1 MPDKDLYKI
10 LGVSEKATLDEIKK
24 AYRKLAKKYHPD
36 ANPGDTSAEERF
48 KDISTAYEVLGDP
61 KKRQQYDQLRK
72 YGAGGFQGFQNGRRP
87 GGRDFRGGAGQ
98 GFSFEDL
105 GGFGGLGD
113 IFKDLFD
120 LGGARARSGARSGPA
135 SGPAPGRGED
145 LHSEIEIP
153 FETAISGGKTL
164 LNVPLEE
171 TCPTCHG
178 SGAEPG
184 SQTSV
189 CPDCHGQGYLS
200 FAQGGFAVNRP
211 CPRCYGRGQIISQ
224 PCHTCNGRGQVQRM
238 RKISLKIPA
247 GIDDGDHIRLR
258 GQGRPGMGGASS
270 GDLIIT
276 VRVGGHHFFRRKG
289 RDLHCEVPINI
300 AQAVLG
306 SKLRVRTIDGKIKLT
321 IPPGTQSGTVFRIPG
336 KGLSVNGKQGN
347 QLVEVRVRIPQ
358 ELNER
363 QRQLMREF
371 AEEGQ
376 LPH

>member
-10 LGVSEKATLDEIKK
+10 LGVSEKASSDEIKK
-24 AYRKLAKKYHPD
+24 AYRTLAKKYHPD
-36 ANPGDTSAEERF
+36 ANPGDKTAEERF

-61 KKRQQYDQLRK
+61 QKRQQYDQLRK
-72 YGAGGFQGFQNGRRP
+72 YGAGGFQGFRTGARP
-87 GGRDFRGGAGQ
+87 GGGNFGRGTGQ

-105 GGFGGLGD
+105 GGFGNLGD

-120 LGGARARSGARSGPA
+120 LGGARTRSGPA
-135 SGPAPGRGED
+135 SGPAPNRGED

-153 FETAISGGKTL
+153 FEMAISGGKTL
-164 LNVPLEE
+164 LSVPLEE

-189 CPDCHGQGYLS
+189 CPECQGQGHLS

-224 PCHTCNGRGQVQRM
+224 PCHTCSGRGQVQRM

-247 GIDDGDHIRLR
+247 GVDDGDHIRLR
-258 GQGRPGMGGASS
+258 GQGRPGTGGAPG

-276 VRVGGHHFFRRKG
+276 VRVGGHHFFRRQG
-289 RDLHCEVPINI
+289 CHLHCEVPINI

-306 SKLRVRTIDGKIKLT
+306 SRLRVRTIDGKIELT
-321 IPPGTQSGTVFRIPG
+321 IPPGTQTGTVFRIPG
-336 KGLSVNGKQGN
+336 KGLSVNGQRGD
-347 QLVEVRVRIPQ
+347 QLIKVTVKTPRD
-358 ELNER
+358 LNER
-363 QRQLMREF
+363 QRKLMEDFARESD
-371 AEEGQ
+371 

>member
-10 LGVSEKATLDEIKK
+10 LGVSETATLDEIKK

-36 ANPGDTSAEERF
+36 ANPGDKTAEDRF
-48 KDISTAYEVLGDP
+48 KDISTAYEVLGNEE
-61 KKRQQYDQLRK
+61 KRKQYDQLRK
-72 YGAGGFQGFQNGRRP
+72 YGAGGFQGFQAGRKAS
-87 GGRDFRGGAGQ
+87 GRDFGRGAGQ

-120 LGGARARSGARSGPA
+120 LGSARSR

-164 LNVPLEE
+164 INVPLEE

-184 SQTSV
+184 SRTSV
-189 CPDCHGQGYLS
+189 CPECHGQGYLS
-200 FAQGGFAVNRP
+200 FAQGGFSVNRP

-224 PCHTCNGRGQVQRM
+224 PCHNCSGRGQVQRM

-258 GQGRPGMGGASS
+258 GQGRPGSGGAPS

-276 VRVGGHHFFRRKG
+276 VRGGGHHFFRRKG
-289 RDLHCEVPINI
+289 RHLHCEVPINI

-306 SKLRVRTIDGKIKLT
+306 SRVRVRTIDGKIELT
-321 IPPGTQSGTVFRIPG
+321 IPPGTQTGTVFRIPG
-336 KGLSVNGKQGN
+336 KGLSVDGKRGD
-347 QLVEVRVRIPQ
+347 QLIRVKVQVPRN
-358 ELNER
+358 LNER
-363 QRQLMREF
+363 QRKLMVDFARE
-371 AEEGQ
+371 GN